1 MSLQRR
7 QLGDDFHGIAF
18 GFRKL
23 VLDFECADG
32 INLLSKEIH
41 AKRVFATE
49 REDIEQAAT
58 HGKLAGL
65 IDVIGFD
72 EAQLAQRMHHLG
84 QIDCLPHLQRQAT
97 LIQLLFAHHPLGQC
111 LGIAHH
117 EQWCSSVGMG

>member
-7 QLGDDFHGIAF
+7 QLGHDFHGVAF

-23 VLDFECADG
+23 ILNFERADG

-58 HGKLAGL
+58 HGKLAGF

-72 EAQLAQRMHHLG
+72 ETQLAQRMHHLG
-84 QIDCLPHLQRQAT
+84 QIDRLPHLQRQAA
-97 LIQLLFAHHPLGQC
+97 LIQLLFAHHPLGQR

-117 EQWCSSVGMG
+117 EQRRSSIGMG